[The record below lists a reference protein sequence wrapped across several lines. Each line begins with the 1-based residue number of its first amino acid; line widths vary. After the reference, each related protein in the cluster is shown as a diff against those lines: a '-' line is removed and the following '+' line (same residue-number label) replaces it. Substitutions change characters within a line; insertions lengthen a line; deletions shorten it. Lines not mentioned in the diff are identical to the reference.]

1 MRAERRRPIKVNQ
14 PDWNRSCR
22 ADIHAALPYLFLIG
36 RLNVS
41 LRHESQRRVRCL
53 FSVAGVIV
61 VLLSRSWHRIDL
73 DGHENNNNWPR
84 PKQKWKVFTWP
95 QTESTS
101 QHALKEADD
110 DELEIQYA
118 PSCPSAPK
126 HTNKR
131 RKPSAD
137 SLRDRRRNST
147 TTKPQRT
154 KETSIKFK

>member
-22 ADIHAALPYLFLIG
+22 ADIYTLRYHIYFWLGDSMFRSVMSLSAAFD
-36 RLNVS
+36 V
-41 LRHESQRRVRCL
+41 CL
-53 FSVAGVIV
+53 ASGVIV

-101 QHALKEADD
+101 QHALKEVDD